1 MPAGFAMDQLVTE
14 KVLGGTS
21 GTEKSSNKL
30 LKENGNSRDPWSP
43 SKQDKA
49 AYDVIAAAWIRFG
62 LDFAHGQDRTGH
74 IAFFVP
80 SRENQ
85 SVVKAI
91 GRADT
96 FALAVCRAALKA
108 AQFR

>member
-1 MPAGFAMDQLVTE
+1 MPAGFAMDQPW
-14 KVLGGTS
+14 KGLGGTS

-49 AYDVIAAAWIRFG
+49 AYDVIAAAWIRLG